1 MKGEVIMACQYRG
14 NREKNMQVDE
24 GEEVQVDL
32 NSSLGRQSMRGWR
45 REREGGWR
53 LVKVKRDFV
62 RYFFPLFSCIP
73 S

>member
-45 REREGGWR
+45 RERGW
-53 LVKVKRDFV
+53 VETGKG
-62 RYFFPLFSCIP
+62 
-73 S
+73 

>member
-1 MKGEVIMACQYRG
+1 
-14 NREKNMQVDE
+14 MQVDE

-32 NSSLGRQSMRGWR
+32 NSSLGRQRMRG
-45 REREGGWR
+45 REGEGAGGG

-62 RYFFPLFSCIP
+62 RSVFFIP